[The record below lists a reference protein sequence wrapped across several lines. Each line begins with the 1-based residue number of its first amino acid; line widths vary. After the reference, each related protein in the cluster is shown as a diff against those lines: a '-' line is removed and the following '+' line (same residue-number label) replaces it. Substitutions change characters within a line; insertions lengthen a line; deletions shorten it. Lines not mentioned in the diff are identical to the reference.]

1 MVSQKH
7 ISLDKYYF
15 IIFQKEESNMALLWV
30 TLLGLVIILLISGG
44 TIVYFLRQA
53 LDSEDAT
60 RIDKI
65 TPNDSNQS

>member
-1 MVSQKH
+1 
-7 ISLDKYYF
+7 
-15 IIFQKEESNMALLWV
+15 MALLWV